1 MFVAESDRELDEY
14 EEDEQYKDNDQ
25 YEEEEEEAAYKD
37 ENNEEEDPQLTKDQ
51 LEYLERRQ
59 KLKEI
64 VRQKMK
70 KENDL
75 VLVSAKEKKSSSRDS
90 FGSFFGPSQPVVA
103 KRVIEERRGMLDLHH
118 ITISGSK
125 AASQQQN
132 KNVHS
137 MANAHRRSTE
147 SRPPPKPVDKV
158 WWSKRTCL
166 QRYVNFTLKRIALC
180 LQTKLKT
187 QKLKEARDYSFLL
200 SGDAEFPAPAKD
212 PIPQPKVLP
221 TFDAWS
227 SQVTANRKPSLS
239 KPANALRAVHGN
251 QETVS
256 AGRLPL
262 HFGAEK
268 GAPASNLKSSGG
280 TRKIPASISGNGE
293 PRKPPAGNA
302 GNGGHRKLPACN
314 AGNGEPRKIAT
325 GNGEPGKLPAGNAGN
340 GEPRKIAAGN
350 GEPGKLP
357 AGNAGYGE
365 LRKLPAGNARK
376 GEPGKLPAG
385 NGGNGLGRPIGTKV
399 PGQKLRGATLDHRK
413 AISATNKHKPSVSA
427 PKTPLP
433 KQQVV
438 VQKQYIEQKRLSM
451 QLIGKQNG
459 NPQKQL
465 PSWPTSTKRPKKRPA
480 DEHSDDEG
488 SGGDYRSLIRQMF
501 RYDPNRYRG
510 MDEDDS
516 DMEVDFRRIQAEE
529 RPSARIAKEEDERE
543 LALIE
548 EEERRERE
556 RKEAKRRK
564 LMSSRR

>member
-1 MFVAESDRELDEY
+1 MAENLLIEVYNLEYMIHGKIPQIGCSLQQSDRELDEY
-14 EEDEQYKDNDQ
+14 EENEQYEDNHQ

-90 FGSFFGPSQPVVA
+90 FGSFFGPSQPFVA

-125 AASQQQN
+125 AASQ
-132 KNVHS
+132 
-137 MANAHRRSTE
+137 
-147 SRPPPKPVDKV
+147 
-158 WWSKRTCL
+158 
-166 QRYVNFTLKRIALC
+166 RIALC

-212 PIPQPKVLP
+212 PSPQPKVLP

-227 SQVTANRKPSLS
+227 SQVTANRKPSVS
-239 KPANALRAVHGN
+239 KPANALRAVHGK

-256 AGRLPL
+256 AGRPPL
-262 HFGAEK
+262 RFGAEK
-268 GAPASNLKSSGG
+268 GAPATKLKSSGG

-302 GNGGHRKLPACN
+302 GNGGHR
-314 AGNGEPRKIAT
+314 
-325 GNGEPGKLPAGNAGN
+325 KLPAGNAGN

-385 NGGNGLGRPIGTKV
+385 NGRNGLGRPIGTKV
-399 PGQKLRGATLDHRK
+399 PGEKLRGATLDHRK
-413 AISATNKHKPSVSA
+413 AISATNNHKPSVSA

-433 KQQVV
+433 KQQ
-438 VQKQYIEQKRLSM
+438 
-451 QLIGKQNG
+451 NG

-465 PSWPTSTKRPKKRPA
+465 PSRPTSTKRPKKRPA
-480 DEHSDDEG
+480 DEYSDDEG

-529 RPSARIAKEEDERE
+529 RRSARIAKEEDERE

-548 EEERRERE
+548 EEETRERE
-556 RKEAKRRK
+556 RKETKRRK
-564 LMSSRR
+564 IMSSRR